1 MKINLT
7 NVFPPKILFSD
18 DKPCVSIYM
27 TTHRSSPDNEQD
39 PIRFKNLLKEI
50 EKSLDNYYKT
60 DKEKFMKPLYDVL
73 NDEAFWKNRTES
85 LVILMNENE
94 GVMYELNREVK
105 ELAVVSDEYH
115 IKPLIRNYQSYD
127 KYYALGLSQKNF
139 KLFEGN
145 RYYFQEVNLD
155 EDVITE
161 RTELLG
167 DDVGGKVLNFGTY
180 KGTGTS
186 FHGHNTK
193 NEEIS
198 KDIEK
203 FFRYVD
209 EFVMKNYTQVD
220 NLPLILVSVTENQG
234 YFRNIS
240 KNPNLLDKGI
250 IKSYE
255 SMDINELTKEVWKVI
270 EPMYLDKTKKL
281 IDRFNNAQAKDLASE
296 DLLQI
301 AHALEEGKVDTLI
314 VEADRVIPGFYNGVN
329 KRIEVGDVKHH
340 VLGDL
345 INQFAKMAMLHKGNV
360 IVLPKDRFPTKTGC
374 AAIYRY

>member
-139 KLFEGN
+139 KLFEGT

-180 KGTGTS
+180 KGIGTG

-209 EFVMKNYTQVD
+209 EFVMKNYTQVY

-255 SMDINELTKEVWKVI
+255 SIDINELTKEVWKVI

-301 AHALEEGKVDTLI
+301 AQSQVHI
-314 VEADRVIPGFYNGVN
+314 
-329 KRIEVGDVKHH
+329 
-340 VLGDL
+340 
-345 INQFAKMAMLHKGNV
+345 
-360 IVLPKDRFPTKTGC
+360 
-374 AAIYRY
+374 